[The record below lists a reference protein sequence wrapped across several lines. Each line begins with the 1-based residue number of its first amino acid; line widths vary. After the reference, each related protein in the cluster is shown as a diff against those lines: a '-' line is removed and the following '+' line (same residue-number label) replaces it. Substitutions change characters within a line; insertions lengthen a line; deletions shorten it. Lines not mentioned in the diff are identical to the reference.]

1 MNQNFINEDII
12 ANEEP
17 ILEDKRKSFIATDNK
32 KHVKLDKEYKTYI
45 LKTISDQIPFENETN
60 QFTEN

>member
-45 LKTISDQIPFENETN
+45 LKTISDQIPYENETN
-60 QFTEN
+60 KFTEN